1 MERFDVYKE
10 KFSLSYGT
18 VAKWLLIGL
27 VVGAA
32 VGLLGLAESGLT
44 IDGVR
49 IWQIMRP

>member
-1 MERFDVYKE
+1 MERFDAYKE
-10 KFSLSYGT
+10 KFSLSYGL

-27 VVGAA
+27 VVGGA

-44 IDGVR
+44 VDGVR